1 MSVTYHTY
9 KQQAWKPQLNVEL
22 RNNAE
27 VYVNGKL
34 AETPTECALANIIMR
49 LHAYTLIKDPP
60 EYLFHD
66 KKNGI
71 V

>member
-1 MSVTYHTY
+1 MSTIYHTY
-9 KQQAWKPQLNVEL
+9 KQQVWQPQLNVEL

-27 VYVNGKL
+27 VYVDGKPVT
-34 AETPTECALANIIMR
+34 TPTESALANIIMR